1 MAVMSATV
9 KSVLSS
15 DTVVLRGKV
24 VGTALPKERILHL
37 EGLTAPR
44 TGNRDRPDEPW
55 AFEAREYLRSLVVG
69 KNVEFSVAYT
79 VNTTTPPL
87 EFGNITLTTPS
98 GEKVDVALAIVKNG
112 WAKVREGK
120 SSGEEEGEAVSR
132 KDQLKA
138 AEEEAKNAQRG
149 LWSAAPAPEREV
161 NYNMPEDP
169 AAFLAEHKGRPVDA
183 VIEACLNGSTVRAR
197 LLLSPIQHQFV
208 TVGIAGVRAPRA
220 GSNADDTTNAEEYGA
235 EARFFCDS
243 RLLQRQ
249 IKITLL
255 ALPTPQVAPT
265 AFGSE
270 ATTAPPPASMFLGT
284 VHHPSGNIAAVLLS
298 AGLAKVVD
306 WHAGFLSLSPTPT
319 MMAELRRAEAD
330 AKAGRRGLWANLPV
344 ATPSAVQAQAQKE
357 QDSKFDAIVT
367 RVWGAD
373 TLSVIKVGE
382 SKERRIQLSSVR
394 QPKPTDARLAGLQVE
409 GKDLMRKKLIGK
421 TVKVQI
427 DYVKPAEGDFEARDC
442 ATVRVASGANV
453 AELMAERGLVHV
465 IRHRQGDEQRSSS
478 YDQLMAAEA
487 KAIAELKGVHSGK
500 EFPLPRIIEA
510 SESAQKAASFLSS
523 FKRSGKI
530 PAVVDFVAAGSRF
543 KVILPRQDT
552 RITMVLSNVRC
563 PRTAR
568 NASEKSEPYG
578 NEAATFASRRLMQR
592 DVEVVIE
599 STDKSGGFIGKMFI
613 NGEDVATMLVRE
625 GLARVDDYA
634 AERGERDLITAQ
646 EEAKRA
652 QKNIWSSY
660 DASAEQKQSNTPLAV
675 RKEYVD
681 CVISDIRGGN
691 DLTPFSFAIQI
702 LKASGTIPELERLMG
717 ELTLHHKNADAGPAQ
732 FVPKTGELVS
742 AQFSQDNVWYRAR
755 VNRVNPGRKEASI
768 TFVDYGN
775 HEIAPF
781 SRIRPLAPQLKTLEP
796 QAKEATLSFIKLLG
810 NETEYGVDALE
821 RFRELCEGRQLVANI
836 DHREK
841 DSVQVSLF
849 DPANP
854 ASLSSHESSI
864 NVQLVREGYAHID
877 KGSRLR
883 AAYPNVV
890 KALEDAKREAKRSR
904 SGAYE
909 LGDAFDD
916 DD

>member
-1 MAVMSATV
+1 MTVMSATV

-15 DTVVLRGKV
+15 DTVVLRGRV
-24 VGTALPKERILHL
+24 VGTTLPKERVLRL

-44 TGNRDRPDEPW
+44 LGNRDRADEPW
-55 AFEAREYLRSLVVG
+55 AFESREYLRSLVVG
-69 KNVEFSVAYT
+69 KNVEFSIAYT

-87 EFGNITLTTPS
+87 EFGNITLATPQ
-98 GEKVDVALAIVKNG
+98 GEKVDVGLAVVKNG
-112 WAKVREGK
+112 WAKVREGGK
-120 SSGEEEGEAVSR
+120 SGNEDEGEAPSR

-138 AEEEAKNAQRG
+138 AEEEARNAQRG
-149 LWSAAPAPEREV
+149 LWSASPAPERET

-169 AAFLAEHKGRPVDA
+169 AAFLAEHKGKPIDA

-197 LLLSPIQHQFV
+197 LLLSPTHHQLA

-220 GSNADDTTNAEEYGA
+220 GSNADDTTGGEEFGA

-255 ALPTPQVAPT
+255 ALPTPQAAPV

-270 ATTAPPPASMFLGT
+270 APAPPPASMFLGT

-330 AKAGRRGLWANLPV
+330 AKAGRRGLWASLPV
-344 ATPSAVQAQAQKE
+344 ATPSVVQAQTQRE
-357 QDSKFDAIVT
+357 QDSKFDALVT
-367 RVWGAD
+367 RIWGAD
-373 TLSVIKVGE
+373 MLSVVKVGE
-382 SKERRIQLSSVR
+382 QKERRIQLSSVR
-394 QPKPTDARLAGLQVE
+394 QPKPSDPRLAGLQAE
-409 GKDLMRKKLIGK
+409 GKELMRKKLIGK

-453 AELMAERGLVHV
+453 AELMVERGLLHV
-465 IRHRQGDEQRSSS
+465 IRHRQGDEQRSSA

-487 KAIAELKGVHSGK
+487 KAIAESKGVHSGK
-500 EFPLPRIIEA
+500 EFPLPRVIEA

-543 KVILPRQDT
+543 KVVLPRQDT
-552 RITMVLSNVRC
+552 RITLVLSNVRC

-578 NEAATFASRRLMQR
+578 NEAAAFALRRLMQR

-599 STDKSGGFIGKMFI
+599 ATDKSGGFIGKMLI
-613 NGEDVATMLVRE
+613 NGEDVATMLVHE

-634 AERGERDLITAQ
+634 AERGEKDLIAAQ
-646 EEAKRA
+646 DEAKRA

-660 DASAEQKQSNTPLAV
+660 DPSAEQKNSNAPLAA

-702 LKASGTIPELERLMG
+702 LKANGTIPELEKLMG
-717 ELTLHHKNADAGPAQ
+717 DLTLHHKNADEGPAQ

-755 VNRVNPGRKEASI
+755 VLRVNPGRKEASI

-775 HEIAPF
+775 NEIAPF
-781 SRIRPLAPQLKTLEP
+781 SRIRPLAPQFKTLEP
-796 QAKEATLSFIKLLG
+796 QAKEATLSFIRLLG
-810 NETEYGVDALE
+810 NETEYGLDALD
-821 RFRELCEGRQLVANI
+821 RFRELCEAT
-836 DHREK
+836 
-841 DSVQVSLF
+841 
-849 DPANP
+849 NP

-864 NVQLVREGYAHID
+864 NVQLVREGYALID

-890 KALEDAKREAKRSR
+890 KALVEAKREAKRSR

-916 DD
+916 DDD